1 MTTPFYLSQEQ
12 LAETLFGVHDLIE
25 NTKPHVLDRRQM
37 PWFGMISKMKAEI
50 PFIRNQLVSK
60 YKSEADELD
69 MQIWY
74 GQDRLGFQ
82 EWREGFDLV
91 DTGTQVHMGLKLEHQ
106 ELKDNGYVILP
117 NGSRSGSI
125 ASRNS
130 KAQSLALIDTLSEK
144 LESAR
149 DRWDVLMDQK
159 FLHNMSGNPLE
170 PIALTDF
177 ISKTPTVGTV
187 SGRSRSNPEMQNI
200 ASLAMTPASFERDMN
215 LVCRQAMLFNRGWAG
230 AGINVWMASG
240 GWIDRYSA
248 ALKDSSNGFRMTTGV
263 KGPGPIDIGIADTE
277 WAFKG
282 IPVVYNPTMDLMA
295 QLTGDATWNRRA
307 YGLNTKTMKFYHAP
321 KEDKLMTVPLDPA
334 DQRVT
339 RISYD
344 GRYMFRVQN
353 LRSNAVVE
361 FAA

>member
-1 MTTPFYLSQEQ
+1 MTFYLSQEQ
-12 LAETLFGVHDLIE
+12 LAETLFGVHDLVE

-37 PWFGMISKMKAEI
+37 PWFGMLSKMKSEI
-50 PFIRNQLVSK
+50 PFIRNKIVSK
-60 YKSEADELD
+60 YKLEADELD

-82 EWREGFDLV
+82 EWREGFDLT

-106 ELKDNGYVILP
+106 ELKDQGYVIMP

-130 KAQSLALIDTLSEK
+130 KAESLSLVDSLAEK

-149 DRWDVLMDQK
+149 DRWDILMDQK
-159 FLHNMSGNPLE
+159 LLHNVSGNPLE
-170 PIALTDF
+170 PIALSDF

-200 ASLAMTPASFERDMN
+200 AVLNMTPATFERDMN
-215 LVCRQAMLFNRGWAG
+215 RVKRQAMLYNRGFAG
-230 AGINVWMASG
+230 AGINVWQCGSG
-240 GWIDRYSA
+240 FIDRYSA
-248 ALKDSSNGFRMTTGV
+248 ALKDASNGFRMTTGI
-263 KGPGPIDIGIADTE
+263 KGPGPVDIGIADTE
-277 WAFKG
+277 WAICGVPLVF
-282 IPVVYNPTMDLMA
+282 NPTMDLMA
-295 QLTGDATWNRRA
+295 QLTGDQTWLRRA
-307 YGLNTKTMKFYHAP
+307 YGTNTKTWKFHHAP

-344 GRYMFRVQN
+344 GRYMLRCMN
-353 LRSNAVVE
+353 LRTNAVVE